1 MADSSPAFMFALPYR
16 SPCPSPVP
24 PNFEKGDYDALKDMI
39 NELYIVCTLLTA
51 FLISLKLPQKF
62 PAAITVLI
70 FTFSAFIGLTAD
82 HILAISPYDIYDV
95 NDSPHFEFW
104 DFIYYSMYG
113 FSGYFFLYLYQH
125 WRIRGILTIG
135 YIVLWS
141 IFSVFYEWIAVIVG
155 IFDFSKGYRMQYSF
169 PVYLFIQTF
178 FLIFFYFVMKEYD
191 KLKEKSSIIS

>member
-24 PNFEKGDYDALKDMI
+24 PNFEKGGYDALKDMI

-51 FLISLKLPQKF
+51 FLISVKLPQKF